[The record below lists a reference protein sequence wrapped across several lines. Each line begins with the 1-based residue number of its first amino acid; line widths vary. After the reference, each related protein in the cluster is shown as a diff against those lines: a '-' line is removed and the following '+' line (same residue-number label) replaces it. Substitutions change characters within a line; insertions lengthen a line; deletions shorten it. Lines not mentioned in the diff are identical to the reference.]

1 MKFILASTSPRRR
14 YLLGLMG
21 WNFQVA
27 PTDVNEDV
35 LPGEAPRAYVLRLA
49 ERKALTA
56 GGQRNA
62 DSVIIAADTTVVD
75 DDDELLGKPQD
86 EAEAEEMLRRLR
98 GREHQVYTALAVFQP
113 GQDRLLTDLS
123 ATDVPMRSYS
133 DAEMRMYIASG
144 DPLDKAGAYA
154 VQHEGFDPAP
164 DLQGCFANVVGLPLC
179 HLTRTL
185 AHMGLKPNVDVP
197 AACQSD
203 LKYQCPVYETILRET
218 L

>member
-27 PTDVNEDV
+27 PPDVNEDV

-75 DDDELLGKPQD
+75 DDELLGKPQD

-98 GREHQVYTALAVFQP
+98 GREHQVYTALAVLQP